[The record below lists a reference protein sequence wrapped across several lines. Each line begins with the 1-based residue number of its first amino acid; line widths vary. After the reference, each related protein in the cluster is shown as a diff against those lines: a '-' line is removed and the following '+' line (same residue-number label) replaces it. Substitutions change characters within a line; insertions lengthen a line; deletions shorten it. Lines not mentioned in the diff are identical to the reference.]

1 MREEGESFYF
11 EVNGQPHFVR
21 GASVVPFD
29 VFESRPTDAYLRQM
43 LLAALAANM
52 NSVRL

>member
-1 MREEGESFYF
+1 MR
-11 EVNGQPHFVR
+11 
-21 GASVVPFD
+21 VVFGLLPLGCFLCQFLLFRPFD